1 MSGTLGIIAEYDP
14 FHNGHAHC
22 LTEAK
27 RLSGCDR
34 VVCVMSGPFV
44 QRGDPAQFDKYLRA
58 EAAVRNGADLVLE
71 LPFAYS
77 ATGAENFARGG
88 VRLLAGM
95 HMIDAIAFGSESA
108 ALEPMKALAK
118 ELAFENGELSAQIQS
133 GMAEGISYPAARH
146 AAVKAVLGEE
156 AAALIEKPNDI
167 LAVEYLKQI
176 SLLETESVGTRL
188 ICFRPAGPV
197 DDPSGIRVYPIPRKG
212 PGPTET
218 PQHQPWLQTGTAGTP
233 SLLPKA
239 QEPLYTGAAAIRQL
253 LRDGKLGRAFSYMP
267 ETTADLIRNLIHQFL
282 PYVSVWDMRIDQAF
296 EMDFSRVGTRVGG
309 MVFPEAL
316 FNPFQHALITM
327 GQKGAADVYSVSEGI
342 ENRMFEAAMQAT
354 NYGELVSQTKS
365 KRYTETRV
373 RRLILHAALH
383 VTKAEMEKALSER
396 ICARVLAFGNGGAE
410 ILREIKEKDSSVI
423 LYQNLRLQEDDLSRS
438 AALLNL
444 STRADMIYYMLQGG
458 SLSGFRYSPEPVRV

>member
-1 MSGTLGIIAEYDP
+1 MPGTLGIIAEYDP

-34 VVCVMSGPFV
+34 VVCVMSGPFL

-58 EAAVRNGADLVLE
+58 EAAVRGGADLVLE

-88 VRLLAGM
+88 VRLLSGLR
-95 HMIDAIAFGSESA
+95 MIDAIAFGSESA

-118 ELAFENGELSAQIQS
+118 ELAFESDELSVQIQRAM
-133 GMAEGISYPAARH
+133 GEGLSYPTARH
-146 AAVKAVLGEE
+146 AAVKEVLGEE
-156 AAALIEKPNDI
+156 VAALIEKPNDI
-167 LAVEYLKQI
+167 LAIEYLKQLA
-176 SLLETESVGTRL
+176 LLETESMGTRL
-188 ICFRPAGPV
+188 ICFRPVGPV
-197 DDPSGIRVYPIPRKG
+197 DDPSAIQIYPILRKG
-212 PGPTET
+212 PGPMEGPKPPTPAYGDAPPVRET
-218 PQHQPWLQTGTAGTP
+218 LISGAG
-233 SLLPKA
+233 
-239 QEPLYTGAAAIRQL
+239 AIRQM

-282 PYVSVWDMRIDQAF
+282 PYVSVWDMRVDHGF
-296 EMDFSRVGTRVGG
+296 EMDFSRVGTRVAG

-316 FNPFQHALITM
+316 FNPFQHALIAM
-327 GQKGAADVYSVSEGI
+327 GQKGVGDIYSVSEGI
-342 ENRMFEAAMQAT
+342 ENRLFEAAMQVQ
-354 NYGELVSQTKS
+354 NYGELVAQTKS

-383 VTKAEMEKALSER
+383 VTKQEMQKALSER
-396 ICARVLAFGNGGAE
+396 ICARILAFGSGGAE
-410 ILREIKEKDSSVI
+410 ILREIKEKDTSVL
-423 LYQNLRLQEDDLSRS
+423 LYQNLRLQEDDLAHSS
-438 AALLNL
+438 ALLNL

-458 SLSGFRYSPEPVRV
+458 SLAGFRYSPEPIRI

>member
-22 LTEAK
+22 LAEAK
-27 RLSGCDR
+27 RLSGCGR
-34 VVCVMSGPFV
+34 VVCVMSGQFV

-95 HMIDAIAFGSESA
+95 HMVDAIAFGSESPSI
-108 ALEPMKALAK
+108 EPMKALAR
-118 ELAFENGELSAQIQS
+118 ELAFESDELSAQIQRNL
-133 GMAEGISYPAARH
+133 GEGLSYPASRH
-146 AAVKAVLGEE
+146 AAVKEVFGEE

-167 LAVEYLKQI
+167 LGIEYLKQLA
-176 SLLETESVGTRL
+176 LLETESMGTRL
-188 ICFRPAGPV
+188 ICFRPVGPV
-197 DDPSGIRVYPIPRKG
+197 DDPTGIAVYPIPRKG
-212 PGPTET
+212 PGETEG
-218 PQHQPWLQTGTAGTP
+218 PQMQTSAYGQASPVRETLF
-233 SLLPKA
+233 S
-239 QEPLYTGAAAIRQL
+239 GAAAIRHM
-253 LRDGKLGRAFSYMP
+253 LRDGKLGRAFAYMP

-282 PYVSVWDMRIDQAF
+282 PYVSVWDMRVDHAF

-316 FNPFQHALITM
+316 FSPFQHALITM
-327 GQKGAADVYSVSEGI
+327 GQKGASELYSVSEGI
-342 ENRMFEAAMQAT
+342 ENRMFEAAMQAQ
-354 NYGELVSQTKS
+354 NYGELVAQIKS

-383 VTKAEMEKALSER
+383 VTKQEMERALSER
-396 ICARVLAFGNGGAE
+396 LCARVLAFGPSGAE
-410 ILREIKEKDSSVI
+410 ILREIKEKDPSVV
-423 LYQNLRLQEDDLSRS
+423 LYQNLRLQEDELSRS
-438 AALLNL
+438 SALLGL

-458 SLSGFRYSPEPVRV
+458 SLAGFRYSPEPVRI